1 MQCVDMMEYYK
12 IFFIQLSRIS
22 TTSLILEKYNNWTQ
36 YMLNISEV
44 KIHVIKGQ
52 LEFEG
57 RHTIGKDRDSDK
69 DRHSNRDRDRYNDEV
84 WLLIILQPDENYP
97 T

>member
-1 MQCVDMMEYYK
+1 
-12 IFFIQLSRIS
+12 
-22 TTSLILEKYNNWTQ
+22 
-36 YMLNISEV
+36 MLNIIEV

-57 RHTIGKDRDSDK
+57 RHTIDKDRASDK
-69 DRHSNRDRDRYNDEV
+69 DDRDRDRDRYNDEV